1 MCVFSLAEW
10 RSYKGRDGG
19 LYSLRGRRRSSWGW
33 GCCSCFHFALFF
45 IQSPLGTQRTS
56 VFKAEKKSVWNE
68 KNNLFVKK
76 TLFFITLKSGGKG
89 IHFVIYLDSMCAAKL
104 VMSEEQQ
111 EKWKG
116 MFGRLRNCRKNTKRW
131 VLFLYEN
138 FHHLG
143 KWTGGWKCARCFK
156 KGLNCLNSLLMK
168 HFVALQQVSVFIIR
182 TKERK
187 MSAKTN

>member
-1 MCVFSLAEW
+1 MSQLFSLFFFCSVCVFSLAEW

-56 VFKAEKKSVWNE
+56 VFKQKKKSFWNE

-138 FHHLG
+138 FITWESEQVAENVQGVL
-143 KWTGGWKCARCFK
+143 K
-156 KGLNCLNSLLMK
+156 KD
-168 HFVALQQVSVFIIR
+168 
-182 TKERK
+182 
-187 MSAKTN
+187 